1 MTLSRPYRR
10 VAAALAG
17 LTLVALTSA
26 HVAAAPPPPVPHS
39 SDMILP
45 LAEVQAIVKEPELEA
60 KSINDRTSPWVD
72 HSQDSQMSAACRRFL
87 NQDEKF
93 GGTWINFK
101 SAGYSGESNIG
112 IHQQIAVYSDV
123 STAHRTFEAFKT
135 AAHQCRTNLP
145 PQFGATMYTLID
157 QDPNTLI
164 GQYPGSVDGPGS
176 VDITALRGRII
187 IGVSAAHFS
196 TDPTIAQTV
205 LAHIIHNIK

>member
-1 MTLSRPYRR
+1 MTLPIPYRR
-10 VAAALAG
+10 VAPALAALA
-17 LTLVALTSA
+17 LVALASA
-26 HVAAAPPPPVPHS
+26 QAAAGPPPVPRS

-72 HSQDSQMSAACRRFL
+72 HSQDSHMPAPCRRFL
-87 NQDEKF
+87 NQDEEF
-93 GGTWINFK
+93 GDTWINFK

-112 IHQQIAVYSDV
+112 IHQNIAVYPDV
-123 STAHRTFEAFKT
+123 GTAQRTFEALKT
-135 AAHQCRTNLP
+135 AAHQCRTNLS
-145 PQFGATMYTLID
+145 PQSGVTMYMLTD

-164 GQYPGSVDGPGS
+164 GQYPDSVNGPGS
-176 VDITALRGRII
+176 VDITALRGQII